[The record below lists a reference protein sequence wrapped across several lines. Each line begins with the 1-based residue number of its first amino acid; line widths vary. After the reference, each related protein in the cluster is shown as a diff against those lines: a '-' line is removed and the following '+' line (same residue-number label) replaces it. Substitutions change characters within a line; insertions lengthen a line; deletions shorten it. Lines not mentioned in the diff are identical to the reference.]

1 MRIIFVCT
9 SNVCRSP
16 PAAALAAKW
25 LREHQRDGEVTSRS
39 ISTDYEPENSPA
51 SDYSVQIMRDDF
63 GIDISSHRSR
73 LLSEEDIREADV
85 IVGITSSHR
94 QHIINKFPRG
104 QSPELFSLQVRFTI
118 HSSGKDNR
126 HASQCPRSL
135 AWAIFRVS

>member
-25 LREHQRDGEVTSRS
+25 LHDHHNDGEVISRS

-51 SDYSVQIMRDDF
+51 SEYSVQIMKDDF
-63 GIDISSHRSR
+63 GIDISSHRSK
-73 LLSEEDIREADV
+73 LLTEEDIQGADL

-94 QHIINKFPRG
+94 HHIVNKFPIG
-104 QSPELFSLQVRFTI
+104 LLL
-118 HSSGKDNR
+118 SS
-126 HASQCPRSL
+126 
-135 AWAIFRVS
+135 V